1 MGKHNNNSQL
11 RVFCFMVKWRFSF
24 MVRLRWSVGV
34 AAAALISLL
43 FTGKVS
49 LLLIETLFL
58 IFESL
63 VELHRDLAEVGRPLT
78 A

>member
-1 MGKHNNNSQL
+1 M
-11 RVFCFMVKWRFSF
+11 
-24 MVRLRWSVGV
+24 GV